1 MTAPVLDVRD
11 LYVWLSSPRGVV
23 QAVQDV
29 SFGVEAG
36 QTHGIVGESGSGKTT
51 LLRAI
56 LGLLPPNAAAGG
68 TITVSGRPVPLAGG
82 RTRAVEGVSIVFQEP
97 MTALNPVVRV
107 GLQIAE
113 APRHHL
119 GLSRRDARD
128 RALELMHQVG
138 IPDPGRRFDAY
149 PHELSGGLRQRVLIA
164 IALSSEPKIILCDE
178 PTTALDV
185 TVQDQILKLFRRIS
199 ERTGVAIVYVTHDL
213 AVVAQTCRTVSV
225 MYAGRFLE
233 SGAIDAVFGQP
244 RHPYTLGLL
253 GAVPDVS
260 RGRTPLV
267 AIPGTPPDLVS
278 PGEGCPFR
286 PRCSH
291 ARAECA
297 DGLFPLLNLNSHHST
312 ACIRHEVLPG
322 AGPLPEPESS

>member
-1 MTAPVLDVRD
+1 MSDPVLDVRD
-11 LYVWLSSPRGVV
+11 LQVRLSSPRGVV
-23 QAVQDV
+23 HAVRGV

-36 QTHGIVGESGSGKTT
+36 HTHGIVGESGSGKTT

-56 LGLLPPNAAAGG
+56 LGLLPSNAVPSGA
-68 TITVSGRPVPLAGG
+68 ITVSGHHIPLVGG
-82 RTRAVEGVSIVFQEP
+82 RTKAVDGVSIVFQEP

-113 APRHHL
+113 APRFKL
-119 GLSRRDARD
+119 GLGRKGARE
-128 RALELMHQVG
+128 RALELMRQVG
-138 IPDPGRRFDAY
+138 IPDPARRFDAY

-164 IALSSEPKIILCDE
+164 IALSAKPKIILCDE

-199 ERTGVAIVYVTHDL
+199 EETGVAIVYVTHDL

-225 MYAGRFLE
+225 MYGGQFLE
-233 SGAIDAVFGQP
+233 SGTIDEVFGQP

-267 AIPGTPPDLVS
+267 AIPGSPPDLVS

-286 PRCSH
+286 PRCSY
-291 ARAECA
+291 AQAECA
-297 DGLFPLLNLNSHHST
+297 DGLFPLRRLHRHQST
-312 ACIRHEVLPG
+312 ACIRHDALSAYAPV
-322 AGPLPEPESS
+322 PESEAS